1 MKKIWC
7 LIFLMAACYMKG
19 SRSSVFLREKDASDV
34 LRIRK
39 RANFMFE
46 EVKPG
51 NLERECF
58 EEKCVF
64 EEANEIHSSLDKT
77 LIFWNKYVDGD
88 QCNPNLCVNN
98 STCQDLIG
106 GYQCHCAEG
115 FDGPQCQYVL
125 LATNCSDN
133 YGYCAHFCSE
143 IPERNRRECSCA
155 AGYKLSEDGI
165 SCNASD
171 KYPCGLLKGVK
182 ASQQHE
188 KGKRERMMKGKVEG
202 PGNANRTDSSEEK
215 GGPLG
220 PRIIKGEVMK
230 KGGSPWQVL
239 LMTASGKFICGGVL
253 IHQFWVL
260 TAAHC
265 VHKGER
271 FRAKLG
277 EHNRSVNEYT
287 EDTILVN
294 KVYVHPSFNLSNMD
308 SDIAL
313 LRLSEVAVFTDYI
326 IPVCLPTKEM
336 AERKLLIANKNVV
349 ITGWGAMDEN
359 DDRYRPNMLLFISI
373 KLTSYK
379 LCKEK
384 LKDRVTDNMIC
395 AGNPGSRKD
404 ACRGDSGGP
413 MVTVL
418 NGTWFLLG
426 LVSWGE
432 GCGRFQTFGVYT
444 KVTNYLNW
452 IYSTINAVA
461 T

>member
-1 MKKIWC
+1 
-7 LIFLMAACYMKG
+7 MAYWPHA
-19 SRSSVFLREKDASDV
+19 VFLREKDASDV

-39 RANFMFE
+39 RANFLFE

-143 IPERNRRECSCA
+143 IPERNRRVCSCA
-155 AGYKLSEDGI
+155 AGYKLSDDGI
-165 SCNASD
+165 SCNAS
-171 KYPCGLLKGVK
+171 GEQ
-182 ASQQHE
+182 A
-188 KGKRERMMKGKVEG
+188 
-202 PGNANRTDSSEEK
+202 ANIRK

-220 PRIIKGEVMK
+220 PRIIKGTVMK
-230 KGGSPWQVL
+230 KGSSPWQIL

-265 VHKGER
+265 VHEGER
-271 FRAKLG
+271 FRVKLG
-277 EHNRSVNEYT
+277 EHNRSVNEDT

-294 KVYVHPSFNLSNMD
+294 RVYIHPNFSLSNMD

-313 LRLSEVAVFTDYI
+313 LRLSQVAVFTNYI
-326 IPVCLPTKEM
+326 IPVCLPTKET

-349 ITGWGAMDEN
+349 ITGWGAIDEN
-359 DDRYRPNMLLFISI
+359 DDRYRPNTLLFIRI
-373 KLTSYK
+373 KLTSYT

-395 AGNPGSRKD
+395 AGTPGSRKD
-404 ACRGDSGGP
+404 ACKGDSGGP
-413 MVTVL
+413 MVTFL

-432 GCGRFQTFGVYT
+432 GCGRFQTFGIYT
-444 KVTNYLNW
+444 KVTNYLDW